1 VWHLDARFNTPG
13 DSNEPGSLHRV
24 RCLAMRRIPPG
35 GGGSISRALE
45 RGCLAVGADPPGGG
59 CCVCVFLGAWR
70 LAVRVPRQAV

>member
-1 VWHLDARFNTPG
+1 
-13 DSNEPGSLHRV
+13 
-24 RCLAMRRIPPG
+24 MRRIPPG